1 MGNEQS
7 KQQIFRQE
15 AVRGAKVAGNALL
28 ALAISPLLILCVP
41 FAYVDENITGLGTA
55 ADLMVGVIAGV
66 LMSPLIPIV
75 LPIMIG
81 VSEFNAIPSRRV
93 VSQVCEEARR
103 KLGMDCNGRYN
114 IAIVG
119 ASGEGK
125 SSLVNGLMGVDDS
138 ADNAIQVGE
147 VETTSDIKSYC
158 HPHLETVVLWDLPGG
173 GTERHPGETY
183 FKDKM
188 LFAFDAVIIVTSTT
202 FTQIDIDIAKR
213 AASAKVPVFFV
224 RNKSDQDITSKQCK
238 KPKMTWEQAAMEL
251 HKKVTM
257 NSPYH
262 VSLDWLKILF

>member
-1 MGNEQS
+1 
-7 KQQIFRQE
+7 
-15 AVRGAKVAGNALL
+15 
-28 ALAISPLLILCVP
+28 
-41 FAYVDENITGLGTA
+41 
-55 ADLMVGVIAGV
+55 
-66 LMSPLIPIV
+66 
-75 LPIMIG
+75 
-81 VSEFNAIPSRRV
+81 V
-93 VSQVCEEARR
+93 VSQVCEEVRR
-103 KLGMDCNGRYN
+103 KLGMDCNGCYN

-224 RNKSDQDITSKQCK
+224 RNKSDQDIISKQCK

-251 HKKVTM
+251 HKKVHKDIRM
-257 NSPYH
+257 QSREAGFQIGRLFI
-262 VSLDWLKILF
+262 VSAFSLRELVKQMVRKEEPSEPLKLMDEMGLIYILTKKILASRSS